1 MKIITTVGM
10 FIASIMAFIT
20 PSNMTILSQVNYP
33 PLVTNDYSVNI
44 LVGILMLFI
53 TIVIQIK
60 KEKDISVD

>member
-1 MKIITTVGM
+1 
-10 FIASIMAFIT
+10 MAFIT